1 MDDLN
6 SRSTLSK
13 LCVAYLSDASE
24 GGYKLVFPESTLS
37 RFLSDDV
44 HPYRAMWKKINN
56 FYLSM
61 KWDTLCDQSLESKL
75 NSYGENGFT
84 NNEGKFI
91 SGEEIKKSVNRWRD
105 YGWFDYEMKRDKKI
119 KNYGKYALP
128 PLLLLTFSL

>member
-91 SGEEIKKSVNRWRD
+91 SGEEIKKSVNITTQNIFERIN
-105 YGWFDYEMKRDKKI
+105 KRDKKI

-128 PLLLLTFSL
+128 PLLLLTFAL